1 MRNSVPKSLFVAI
14 LGLICFTTGAFATQS
29 FTLTGAGPDNLGGVY
44 TSPYLATI
52 QGVGSNIAVFCD
64 DFIDDVYIGETW
76 QVNANKLSDLP
87 LSDPNSPLMWD
98 TVNTTAGKTKQV
110 TDYITAAL
118 LATQLLNLQ
127 SSSTALVREEIS
139 WAIWDV
145 FDPTAPLY
153 SATYLPG
160 YATDIANYLSA
171 AQAHANAI
179 VSGAPTLSAAVSSFS
194 NVTIYTPAP
203 KDSTSVG
210 SCPAGAR
217 CGLPQEFI
225 SVSMAEPSSPLL
237 LGIDFLAIGG
247 LVLAVRRRK
256 SKVLGA

>member
-1 MRNSVPKSLFVAI
+1 MRNSVPKALFLAI
-14 LGLICFTTGAFATQS
+14 LGLICVTTGAFATQS
-29 FTLTGAGPDNLGGVY
+29 FTLTSAGPANLGGVY
-44 TSPYLATI
+44 TSPYTATI

-76 QVNANKLSDLP
+76 QVNSTKLSELP
-87 LSDPNSPLMWD
+87 LLDPNSPLMWD
-98 TVNTTAGKTKQV
+98 TTNPTKQV
-110 TDYITAAL
+110 TDYITVAL
-118 LATQLLNLQ
+118 LATQLLNLGNPQ
-127 SSSTALVREEIS
+127 SLEAEEIS

-153 SATYLPG
+153 SADYLG
-160 YATDIANYLSA
+160 SYAPAVLGFLTD
-171 AQAHANAI
+171 AQTKANAI
-179 VSGAPTLSAAVSSFS
+179 VNAANGNLSAAVSSFS
-194 NVTIYTPAP
+194 NVTIYTPSP

-210 SCPAGAR
+210 SCPAGIR

-256 SKVLGA
+256 SKVLAA

>member
-1 MRNSVPKSLFVAI
+1 MRNSVPKPLFVAI
-14 LGLICFTTGAFATQS
+14 LGLLCFTTGAFATQS
-29 FTLTGAGPDNLGGVY
+29 FTLTGAGPANLGGVY

-64 DFIDDVYIGETW
+64 DFLDDVYIGETW

-118 LATQLLNLQ
+118 LATQLLNLGNPQ
-127 SSSTALVREEIS
+127 SLEAEEIS

-153 SATYLPG
+153 SATYLPA
-160 YATDIANYLSA
+160 YATAIADYLTA
-171 AQAHANAI
+171 AQIRANAI

-194 NVTIYTPAP
+194 NVTIYTPSP

-210 SCPAGAR
+210 SCPAGIR

-256 SKVLGA
+256 SKVLAA